1 MLTTEDAM
9 KIDIYTKAVLT
20 VIAVSLSAISIQMA
34 IGSAHAAG
42 ALTKVEICDKYGD
55 CAEVNAGHLKVK
67 PW

>member
-20 VIAVSLSAISIQMA
+20 VIAVSLFAIAIQMA
-34 IGSAHAAG
+34 IGSAYAAG
-42 ALTKVEICDKYGD
+42 GVTKVEICDKYGA
-55 CAEVNAGHLKVK
+55 CAEVAAGHLLVK